1 MTSPASAQAVRKMRF
16 AMAGPSSSAWPVYI
30 AEQRGIF
37 EKNGLAVELVTV
49 PGSPNVV
56 RTVASGSVPI
66 GRTNPDHVI
75 GAVDK
80 GARMR
85 IVGGIQDRASQD
97 LMARPEIARGTD
109 LRGKTIA
116 VSTLTGGTTAMIEE
130 VLEQEYG
137 LMRGEYKYLVV
148 GTSSARY
155 AALKGGSVHA
165 TIMAAPFNL
174 TAAREGFRKLL
185 SLDEVLGPV
194 QFSVDFAHQDY
205 IRDHRDEVV
214 RYVQSTIEA
223 TEWLYDPKNREDALA
238 VHMKALQS
246 TRATAEEDY
255 RFTVHEFQALT
266 RGGAVDKVAWDKTMD
281 LRVKAGLYNGGA
293 IPPMSAFV
301 DTSIVQEAQ
310 RLAGY
315 RP

>member
-1 MTSPASAQAVRKMRF
+1 
-16 AMAGPSSSAWPVYI
+16 
-30 AEQRGIF
+30 
-37 EKNGLAVELVTV
+37 
-49 PGSPNVV
+49 
-56 RTVASGSVPI
+56 
-66 GRTNPDHVI
+66 
-75 GAVDK
+75 
-80 GARMR
+80 
-85 IVGGIQDRASQD
+85 
-97 LMARPEIARGTD
+97 
-109 LRGKTIA
+109 
-116 VSTLTGGTTAMIEE
+116 
-130 VLEQEYG
+130 
-137 LMRGEYKYLVV
+137 MRGEYKYLVV
-148 GTSSARY
+148 GTSAARY

-255 RFTVHEFQALT
+255 RFTVQEFQALT
-266 RGGAVDKVAWDKTMD
+266 RGGAVDEVAWDKTMD